1 MKNTFLI
8 LLFILSGLCLS
19 SQDIKFKKGVIS
31 IDETPCLNH
40 DRVNN
45 TITFYDLKGEELMS
59 LNYMNGGPTG
69 SYARIVFVK
78 EKLKV
83 TSSTSLYVKTDF
95 IKHLVRS
102 GAFSNCAINR
112 EKLESFILKFDE
124 NLDR

>member
-1 MKNTFLI
+1 MF
-8 LLFILSGLCLS
+8 SGLCLF

-31 IDETPCLNH
+31 IDGTPCLNH

-59 LNYMNGGPTG
+59 LNYMQGGPNG

-83 TSSTSLYVKTDF
+83 TSSGLLYVKTDF

-102 GAFSNCAINR
+102 GAFSNCVINR
-112 EKLESFILKFDE
+112 EKLDSFILKFDE